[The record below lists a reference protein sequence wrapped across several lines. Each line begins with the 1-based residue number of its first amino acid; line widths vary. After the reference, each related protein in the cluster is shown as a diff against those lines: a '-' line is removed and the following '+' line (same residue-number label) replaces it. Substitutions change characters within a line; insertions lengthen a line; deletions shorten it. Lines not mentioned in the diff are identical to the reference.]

1 MADVLSDEN
10 VPPRIWSTF
19 YLPPQLGQ
27 RLWPHFK
34 LVKRVK
40 QLCCHFLSSAT
51 MQSCLSYQIDSFYD
65 FLLARSC
72 WRIWLPR
79 AVKLQRCYLDWLEMF
94 TQAETNAIV
103 SHKVGKNLTFGE
115 LSLYFV
121 VIFSCHLQTKCTEFT
136 SFCPSDDCGLIWNLK
151 WHQYGVFN
159 VVLLKSCI
167 LVKWACFGHQT
178 SLGSFLNNMWNDI
191 MISYLLSGGSPIT
204 LF

>member
-1 MADVLSDEN
+1 MADVLSDKN
-10 VPPRIWSTF
+10 VPTRIWSTF

-51 MQSCLSYQIDSFYD
+51 MQSCSSYQIDSFYD
-65 FLLARSC
+65 FLLARWC

-94 TQAETNAIV
+94 TQAKTNAIV
-103 SHKVGKNLTFGE
+103 THKWVKTWYLE
-115 LSLYFV
+115 SCPFV
-121 VIFSCHLQTKCTEFT
+121 RFVCRWHEKMTTDFT
-136 SFCPSDDCGLIWNLK
+136 SFCPSDDCGSFWNLK
-151 WHQYGVFN
+151 WHRYGVFN

-167 LVKWACFGHQT
+167 LVKWARFGHQT